1 LAKKKKRKP
10 IRIQEAFRTV
20 TSRGNRVVQR
30 EYEIRQ
36 NGEHI
41 GLLNYA
47 SDLQRGGGT
56 GLNDEF
62 KDHFKKTDAGIN
74 FIKTARGHR
83 NKGIGTKLL
92 KKAERV
98 AKKEKKNR
106 ILLEVSPDKKKN
118 ISFYKKH
125 GYTPI
130 DTTKRKE
137 KWILMEKRL

>member
-1 LAKKKKRKP
+1 MIYTRRHK
-10 IRIQEAFRTV
+10 
-20 TSRGNRVVQR
+20 
-30 EYEIRQ
+30 IRQ

-41 GLLNYA
+41 GHLNYA

-118 ISFYKKH
+118 ISFYKNMDILLLTH
-125 GYTPI
+125 Q
-130 DTTKRKE
+130 KE
-137 KWILMEKRL
+137 KKNGY